1 MTISRTGRSEL
12 SKYPTI
18 ESWAS
23 RLGYVVDA
31 NSEGYAWHRENE
43 PIRGKLKSPA
53 EVVEAILE
61 DLRSEYGG
69 ER

>member
-1 MTISRTGRSEL
+1 MGN
-12 SKYPTI
+12 YATI

-23 RLGYVVDA
+23 RLGYIV
-31 NSEGYAWHRENE
+31 EHTPCGYVWHRENE
-43 PIRGKLKSPA
+43 GVRGTVASPR

-69 ER
+69 ES